1 MGRFLGELRG
11 STPPHTRNIPHVPG
25 RAHVDMAGTKTLP
38 WCRRGTPGAMPAEA
52 HTKSRACREEEGMEA
67 ARVRVLAAMGGGVI
81 HVAQFS
87 SLMTEFEDC
96 FNH

>member
-1 MGRFLGELRG
+1 
-11 STPPHTRNIPHVPG
+11 
-25 RAHVDMAGTKTLP
+25 
-38 WCRRGTPGAMPAEA
+38 
-52 HTKSRACREEEGMEA
+52 MEA